1 MAVIIFPL
9 QMELVKLKRIVK
21 RIIVSDLASNYFYTQ
36 LRHILVVKLVVMPR
50 LDKEMI
56 MIQESLFV
64 VHALMFQ
71 GLRWVN
77 NFCSCFSFVLKLWV
91 PELYNN
97 SVICN
102 YMYCTILYTIN
113 IFYRMQKWVVGIV
126 RRWLLHW
133 LVFAFL
139 CSDVS
144 QTRYGFLR
152 IQMPLLLF
160 SCCFFLFWDNTFLQC
175 LPWWFPKNDK
185 HP

>member
-71 GLRWVN
+71 GLR
-77 NFCSCFSFVLKLWV
+77 
-91 PELYNN
+91 
-97 SVICN
+97 
-102 YMYCTILYTIN
+102 
-113 IFYRMQKWVVGIV
+113 
-126 RRWLLHW
+126 
-133 LVFAFL
+133 
-139 CSDVS
+139 
-144 QTRYGFLR
+144 
-152 IQMPLLLF
+152 
-160 SCCFFLFWDNTFLQC
+160 
-175 LPWWFPKNDK
+175 
-185 HP
+185 